1 MTDGNTLKQ
10 DRAARRQ
17 YWKRHIRAWRDSGLS
32 QAAYCREYGLKH
44 YQLCYWKTRLSE
56 DQAGVSFVP
65 LQLSS
70 NLPVPVNHAALRLH
84 TPNGFWIDIAG
95 SFDPNVL
102 KQLIFTVQQ
111 I

>member
-10 DRAARRQ
+10 DGAARRQ
-17 YWKRHIRAWRDSGLS
+17 FWQRHIRAWRNSGLS
-32 QAAYCREYGLKH
+32 QAAYCRENGLKH
-44 YQLCYWKTRLSE
+44 YQLWYWKTHLAE
-56 DQAGVSFVP
+56 DQAGVSFGP

-70 NLPVPVNHAALRLH
+70 NSPVPVNHVALRLH
-84 TPNGFWIDIAG
+84 TPNGFRIDVAG